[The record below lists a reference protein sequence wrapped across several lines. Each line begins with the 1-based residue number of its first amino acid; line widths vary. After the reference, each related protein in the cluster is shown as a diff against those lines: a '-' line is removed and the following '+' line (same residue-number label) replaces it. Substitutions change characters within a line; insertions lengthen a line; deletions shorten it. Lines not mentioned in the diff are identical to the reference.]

1 MNPRFPSH
9 PTYLNS
15 FRRNSVKRRIAV
27 AATLAAT
34 LLGAAACGSNS
45 DSSDTPNAA
54 TSVNGAGKTIK
65 VWLMVDAQSGW
76 PEVVKQAN
84 DRFTA
89 ATGAQVQVD
98 YQQWTDHLA
107 KLDTTLAGNEV
118 PDVVELGN
126 TEMPKYVFNQA
137 FAPLDK
143 SQFEN
148 SAQWL
153 TGLSAPCELDGK
165 TYCVPYYAGARVL
178 AYRTDL
184 FEKAGLSAP
193 KTYEDVVA
201 AAKALKEKNGSDK
214 QFSAFHM
221 PGKYWYAGMAWVYG
235 NGGQIAKKD
244 GDKWVSTLSEAGAQT
259 GLTKWSELA
268 KTYYSGDPTKD
279 EVDQAAVFSQG
290 KTGMMYANG
299 WELGAAQEQPKDP
312 NKPGGAKVKTKVNGK
327 VVGVAMPGVPSFL
340 GGSNVAVTAKSPN
353 ADLAAKWAQIF
364 TDTKSQD
371 GLIAKG
377 ALPNATNLLDKAAAV
392 KGNEATAQAAK
403 ETWFVPMAPKWS
415 DVESAN
421 VLQNML
427 VSIAS
432 GKATVPDAAKE
443 ADTKINE
450 ILNAS

>member
-1 MNPRFPSH
+1 
-9 PTYLNS
+9 
-15 FRRNSVKRRIAV
+15 VKRRIAV
-27 AATLAAT
+27 AAALAAT
-34 LLGAAACGSNS
+34 LVGAAACGSNS
-45 DSSDTPNAA
+45 DSSDTPNANA
-54 TSVNGAGKTIK
+54 SVNGAGKTIK

-84 DRFTA
+84 ERFTQ

-107 KLDTTLAGNEV
+107 KLDTTLAGNDV

-126 TEMPKYVFNQA
+126 TEMPKYVFNGA

-143 SQFEN
+143 PQFEN

-178 AYRTDL
+178 LYRTDL
-184 FEKAGLSAP
+184 YEKAGLTPP
-193 KTYEDVVA
+193 KTYDDLINN
-201 AAKALKEKNGSDK
+201 AKVLKAKNGSDK
-214 QFSAFHM
+214 QFAAFYM
-221 PGKYWYAGMAWVYG
+221 PGKYWYAAMAWVHG
-235 NGGQIAKKD
+235 NGGTIAKKD
-244 GDKWVSTLSEAGAQT
+244 GDKWVGTLSEPAAQQ
-259 GLTKWSELA
+259 GLTKWADLA
-268 KTYYSGDPTKD
+268 KAYSTGDPTKD
-279 EVDQAAVFSQG
+279 ESDQDAVYAQG
-290 KTGMMYANG
+290 KSGMIYGNG
-299 WELGAAQEQPKDP
+299 WELGAVQEQPKDP
-312 NKPGGAKVKTKVNGK
+312 NDPASAKVKTKVNGK
-327 VVGVAMPGVPSFL
+327 VATAPLPEIPSFL
-340 GGSNVAVTAKSPN
+340 GGSDVAVTAKSPN

-364 TDTKSQD
+364 TDTKSQE

-377 ALPNATNLLDKAAAV
+377 VLPNATTLLDKAAAV

-427 VSIAS
+427 ASIAT
-432 GKATVPDAAKE
+432 GKSTVPDAAKE
-443 ADTKINE
+443 ADAKINE

>member
-1 MNPRFPSH
+1 M
-9 PTYLNS
+9 
-15 FRRNSVKRRIAV
+15 KRRIAV

-34 LLGAAACGSNS
+34 LIGAAACGSNS

-54 TSVNGAGKTIK
+54 ASVNGAGKTIK

-84 DRFTA
+84 DRFTQ

-107 KLDTTLAGNEV
+107 KLDTTLAGSDV

-126 TEMPKYVFNQA
+126 TEMPKYVFNGA

-143 SQFEN
+143 GQFEN
-148 SAQWL
+148 SAEWL

-178 AYRTDL
+178 IYRTDL
-184 FEKAGLSAP
+184 FDKAGLKAP
-193 KTYEDVVA
+193 KTYDDLVA
-201 AAKALKEKNGSDK
+201 AAKTLKEKNGSDK
-214 QFSAFHM
+214 QFSAFYM
-221 PGKYWYAGMAWVYG
+221 PGKYWYAAMAWVHG
-235 NGGQIAKKD
+235 NGGTIAKKD
-244 GDKWVSTLSEAGAQT
+244 GDKWVGTLSEPGAQQ
-259 GLTKWSELA
+259 GLTKWAEIA
-268 KTYYSGDPTKD
+268 KTYSSGDPTKD
-279 EVDQAAVFSQG
+279 ENDQDAVYAQG
-290 KTGMMYANG
+290 KSGMIYGNG
-299 WELGAAQEQPKDP
+299 WELGAVQEQPKDP
-312 NKPGGAKVKTKVNGK
+312 NDPASAKVKTKVNGK
-327 VVGVAMPGVPSFL
+327 VATAPLPGIPSFL
-340 GGSNVAVTAKSPN
+340 GGSDVAVTAKSKN

-364 TDTKSQD
+364 TDAKSQE

-377 ALPNATNLLDKAAAV
+377 VLPNATSLLDKAAAV

-427 VSIAS
+427 VSIAT
-432 GKATVPDAAKE
+432 GKATVPDAAKA
-443 ADTKINE
+443 ADAKINE

>member
-1 MNPRFPSH
+1 MNSRSPLTPYFIS
-9 PTYLNS
+9 S
-15 FRRNSVKRRIAV
+15 RRISVKRRIAV
-27 AATLAAT
+27 AASLAAT
-34 LLGAAACGSNS
+34 LLAAAACGSSS

-54 TSVNGAGKTIK
+54 ASVNGAGKTIK

-89 ATGAQVQVD
+89 ETGAQVQVD

-107 KLDTTLAGNEV
+107 KLDTTLAGNDV

-126 TEMPKYVFNQA
+126 TEMPKYVFAGA

-143 SQFEN
+143 GQFEN

-178 AYRTDL
+178 LYRTDL
-184 FEKAGLSAP
+184 FDKAGLKAP
-193 KTYEDVVA
+193 KTYDELVA
-201 AAKALKEKNGSDK
+201 AAKTLKEKNGSDK

-371 GLIAKG
+371 ELIAKG

>member
-1 MNPRFPSH
+1 MNPRSPLTPFFI
-9 PTYLNS
+9 S

-27 AATLAAT
+27 AASLAAT
-34 LLGAAACGSNS
+34 LLAAACGSNS

-54 TSVNGAGKTIK
+54 ASVNGAGKTIK

-89 ATGAQVQVD
+89 ETGAQVQVD

-107 KLDTTLAGNEV
+107 KLDTTLAGNDV

-126 TEMPKYVFNQA
+126 TEMPKYVFAGA

-143 SQFEN
+143 GQFEN

-178 AYRTDL
+178 LYRTDL
-184 FEKAGLSAP
+184 FKAAGLEAP
-193 KTYEDVVA
+193 KTYDDLIA
-201 AAKALKEKNGSDK
+201 AAKTLKEKNGKDK
-214 QFSAFHM
+214 QFSAFYM
-221 PGKYWYAGMAWVYG
+221 PGKYWYAAMAWVKG
-235 NGGQIAKKD
+235 NGGEIAKKD
-244 GDKWVSTLSEAGAQT
+244 GDKWVGALSEPGAQA
-259 GLTKWSELA
+259 GLTKWAELA
-268 KTYYSGDPTKD
+268 KTYSSGDPTKD
-279 EVDQAAVFSQG
+279 ENDQDAVYAQG
-290 KTGMMYANG
+290 KSAMLYGNG
-299 WELGAAQEQPKDP
+299 WEFGAVQEQPKDP
-312 NKPGGAKVKTKVNGK
+312 NDPASAKVKTKVNGK
-327 VVGVAMPGVPSFL
+327 VATAPLPEIPSFL
-340 GGSNVAVTAKSPN
+340 GGSDVAVTAKSPN

-364 TDTKSQD
+364 TDAKSQE

-377 ALPNATNLLDKAAAV
+377 VLPNATSLLDKAAAV
-392 KGNEATAQAAK
+392 KGNEATALAAK
-403 ETWFVPMAPKWS
+403 DTWFVPMAPKWS

-427 VSIAS
+427 ASIAT

-443 ADTKINE
+443 ADTKMNE